1 MKSEIG
7 LTGLKSV
14 GGSRG
19 EFISFLFPV
28 SITAHTSHDFL
39 ISLKPEMVSW
49 VSSYY
54 ITLILASL
62 FPLIRTLVII
72 PRLSRLISLTL
83 SHLESPLLCE
93 ITHSQVLG
101 IRMRTSLG
109 GLSASQM
116 PFLVAQMVKNPPA
129 VPETRL

>member
-7 LTGLKSV
+7 LTGLKSA

-28 SITAHTSHDFL
+28 SITAQTSHDFL
-39 ISLKPEMVSW
+39 ISLKPEMASW

-62 FPLIRTLVII
+62 F
-72 PRLSRLISLTL
+72 
-83 SHLESPLLCE
+83 LL
-93 ITHSQVLG
+93 
-101 IRMRTSLG
+101 
-109 GLSASQM
+109 
-116 PFLVAQMVKNPPA
+116 
-129 VPETRL
+129 